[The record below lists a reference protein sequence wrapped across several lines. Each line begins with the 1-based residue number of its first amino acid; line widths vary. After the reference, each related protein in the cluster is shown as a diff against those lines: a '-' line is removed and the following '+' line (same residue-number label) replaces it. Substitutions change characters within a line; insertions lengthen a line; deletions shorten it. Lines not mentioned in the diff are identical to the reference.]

1 MLDFDNLI
9 KKIDSMSQEELR
21 EIAYSALDASGIKYK
36 KGNNSIIF
44 NGLYG
49 SKKHALTDCFDEC
62 TLNIDNNK
70 YNLDEFLF
78 VA

>member
-1 MLDFDNLI
+1 MFDFDSLI

-21 EIAYSALDASGIKYK
+21 EIAYSALDASGIQYK

-44 NGLYG
+44 NGLCG
-49 SKKHALTDCFDEC
+49 SRKYVSKDYFDEFK
-62 TLNIDNNK
+62 LNIDNNK
-70 YNLDEFLF
+70 YNLDELLF